1 MAALAGSPLALLS
14 ADLPISYLHHL
25 ELELPDAPIFVGQ
38 AASEL
43 YVASRQPSATR
54 FCRPLELNPLL
65 DPDNPPFLPS
75 SSSFLGSFS
84 SVCTTFPLSIAPEQR
99 LHGA

>member
-38 AASEL
+38 AAFRAVRGL
-43 YVASRQPSATR
+43 ATTV
-54 FCRPLELNPLL
+54 
-65 DPDNPPFLPS
+65 S
-75 SSSFLGSFS
+75 YSFLQ
-84 SVCTTFPLSIAPEQR
+84 AP
-99 LHGA
+99 